1 MAKRVLVAV
10 LLIAAVFCHA
20 AASEEEGQNVIKLI
34 NDKAKPLQDFETQT
48 ASGEVWFIKF
58 FAPWCGHCKRLAPA
72 WGELATAF
80 KDHDTI
86 RIANVD
92 CTTDRDVCT
101 TADIKGYPT
110 LKVFYNGEEV
120 KAYRGARELDALKD
134 FITETANELT
144 TETTE

>member
-1 MAKRVLVAV
+1 MAKHFLVAV

-20 AASEEEGQNVIKLI
+20 AASEEEGKDVIKLI
-34 NDKAKPLQDFETQT
+34 NDKAKPTEDFETQT

-80 KDHDTI
+80 KDHETI
-86 RIANVD
+86 KIAHVD

-110 LKVFYNGEEV
+110 LKVFHKGEEV
-120 KAYRGARELDALKD
+120 KSYRGARELEALKD